1 MSSAL
6 TVRLRHDNVWLMH
19 RLRWCAVI
27 VLLASL
33 LPTTDLRAQDPALAP
48 TPPMGR
54 NSWDSYGT
62 TVGGDQIK
70 ANVDVMARDVAQH
83 GWKYIVVDIQW
94 YEPNAQATNT
104 VRALI

>member
-1 MSSAL
+1 
-6 TVRLRHDNVWLMH
+6 MH